1 MIDAK
6 EVADRVALV
15 RSEISIAGGSEVSL
29 IAVTKSFGIDAL
41 RAASAAGCE
50 GVGENYAQ
58 ELLEKVRDGLPPID
72 VHFIGAL
79 QSNKVRSLAGHVALW
94 QSVDRESV
102 VDELGRRAPGASIL
116 IQVDT
121 THEPTKGGV
130 APELLDTLRTRAESV
145 GLVVKGLMTIG
156 PTDGTPQE
164 CEKSFELLR
173 RLVNE
178 QGLSVCSMGMSADY
192 RTAVACGSSMV
203 RVGSGL
209 FGDRVRV
216 AK

>member
-1 MIDAK
+1 
-6 EVADRVALV
+6 VADRVALV
-15 RSEISIAGGSEVSL
+15 RSEISNAGGSEVSL

-58 ELLEKVRDGLPPID
+58 ELLEKVRDGIPPID

-79 QSNKVRSLAGHVALW
+79 QSNKVRSLAGHIALW

>member
-15 RSEISIAGGSEVSL
+15 RSEISNAGGSEVSL

-58 ELLEKVRDGLPPID
+58 ELLEKVRDGIPPID

>member
-1 MIDAK
+1 MIDAN
-6 EVADRVALV
+6 EVADRVAHV
-15 RSEISIAGGSEVSL
+15 RSVISDAGGTAVSV
-29 IAVTKSFGIDAL
+29 IAVTKSFGIEAL
-41 RAASAAGCE
+41 RAASRAGCDA
-50 GVGENYAQ
+50 VGENYAQ
-58 ELLEKVRDGLPPID
+58 ELLEKITGGLPLID

-79 QSNKVRSLAGHVALW
+79 QSNKVRSLAEHIALW

-121 THEPTKGGV
+121 TQEPSKGGV
-130 APELLDTLRTRAESV
+130 SPAQLDELRTRAESR
-145 GLVVKGLMTIG
+145 GLIVKGLMTIG
-156 PTDGTPQE
+156 PTDGTQDE
-164 CEKSFELLR
+164 CEKSFGLLR
-173 RLVNE
+173 HLVNE

-192 RTAVACGSSMV
+192 PIAVACGSTMV

-216 AK
+216 TN

>member
-6 EVADRVALV
+6 EVADRVARV
-15 RSEISIAGGSEVSL
+15 RSEISNAGGSEVSL

>member
-1 MIDAK
+1 MIDAN
-6 EVADRVALV
+6 EVADRVAHV
-15 RSEISIAGGSEVSL
+15 RSVISNAGGDGVSL
-29 IAVTKSFGIDAL
+29 VAVTKSFGIDAVH
-41 RAASAAGCE
+41 AASRAGCDA
-50 GVGENYAQ
+50 VGENYAQ
-58 ELLEKVRDGLPPID
+58 ELLEKITVGLPLVD

-79 QSNKVRSLAGHVALW
+79 QSNKVRLLAGHIALW

-121 THEPTKGGV
+121 TLEPSKGGV
-130 APELLDTLRTRAESV
+130 TPAELDALRARAESR
-145 GLVVKGLMTIG
+145 GLIVKGLMTIG
-156 PTDGTPQE
+156 PTEGTQEE
-164 CEKSFELLR
+164 CEKSFGMLR
-173 RLVNE
+173 HLVNE

-192 RTAVACGSSMV
+192 PIAVACGSTMV

-216 AK
+216 TN

>member
-6 EVADRVALV
+6 EVADRVARV
-15 RSEISIAGGSEVSL
+15 RSEISNAGGAEVSL

>member
-6 EVADRVALV
+6 EVADRVARV
-15 RSEISIAGGSEVSL
+15 RSEISNAGGSEVSL

-164 CEKSFELLR
+164 CEKSFEMLR

-192 RTAVACGSSMV
+192 GIAVACGSTMV

-216 AK
+216 AT

>member
-6 EVADRVALV
+6 EVADRVAHV
-15 RSEISIAGGSEVSL
+15 RSEISNAGGSEVSL
-29 IAVTKSFGIDAL
+29 IAVTKSFGIGAL
-41 RAASAAGCE
+41 RAASNAGCE

-58 ELLEKVRDGLPPID
+58 ELLEKVNVGLPLID

-94 QSVDRESV
+94 QSVDRDSV

-121 THEPTKGGV
+121 TQEPSKGGV
-130 APELLDTLRTRAESV
+130 TPALLDTLRSRAEAR
-145 GLVVKGLMTIG
+145 GLIVKGLMTIG

-164 CEKSFELLR
+164 CEKSFEMLR

-192 RTAVACGSSMV
+192 RIAVACGSTMV

-209 FGDRVRV
+209 FGDRARV

>member
-1 MIDAK
+1 MIDAQ
-6 EVADRVALV
+6 EVADRVAVV
-15 RSEISIAGGSEVSL
+15 RSEISQAGGTDVSL
-29 IAVTKSFGIDAL
+29 IAVTKSFGIEAL
-41 RAASAAGCE
+41 RAASGAGCE

-58 ELLEKVRDGLPPID
+58 ELLEKVTAGLPLID

-94 QSVDRESV
+94 QSIDRESV
-102 VDELGRRAPGASIL
+102 VDELGRRAPGAAIL

-121 THEPTKGGV
+121 TQEPSKGGV
-130 APELLDTLRTRAESV
+130 SPALLDTLRTRAESQ
-145 GLVVKGLMTIG
+145 GLIVKGLMTIG
-156 PTDGTPQE
+156 PTDGTPKE
-164 CEKSFELLR
+164 CEKSFGMLR
-173 RLVNE
+173 QLVNE

-192 RTAVACGSSMV
+192 QIAVACGSTMV

-216 AK
+216 SP

>member
-6 EVADRVALV
+6 EVADRVARV
-15 RSEISIAGGSEVSL
+15 RSEISNAGGSEVSL

-192 RTAVACGSSMV
+192 GIAVACGSTMV

-216 AK
+216 AT